1 MTFGFPKNLLLSIA
15 GAALLLNSCVATSGP
30 VKITKVNPYHLEST
44 LIVDTDDQMVEFEHR
59 RHLYG
64 AVTSEEYRAKMGQY
78 YSVFWKSTT
87 KQSVTVRLDYR
98 QGGTGSQVLSK
109 ELFIAKPKRSNVTKF
124 EVTGDEYRDGGKVTQ
139 WKASVIENGSVV
151 AEYKSYLWRE

>member
-15 GAALLLNSCVATSGP
+15 GAALLLNSGAATSGP

-59 RHLYG
+59 RHLHG
-64 AVTSEEYRAKMGQY
+64 AVTSDEYRSRMGHY

-87 KQSVTVRLDYR
+87 NQSVTVRLDYR
-98 QGGTGSQVLSK
+98 QGSTGSKVLSK
-109 ELFIAKPKRSNVTKF
+109 EFFIAKPKRSNVTKF

>member
-1 MTFGFPKNLLLSIA
+1 
-15 GAALLLNSCVATSGP
+15 
-30 VKITKVNPYHLEST
+30 
-44 LIVDTDDQMVEFEHR
+44 
-59 RHLYG
+59 
-64 AVTSEEYRAKMGQY
+64 MGQY
-78 YSVFWKSTT
+78 YSVFWKSAT

-98 QGGTGSQVLSK
+98 QGITGSQVLSK

-151 AEYKSYLWRE
+151 AQYKSYLWKE